1 MMKNETDKKLQELSD
16 YCGDVEKRL
25 NDMADRKHGG
35 ARPNSGPYKTKGKQV
50 SMRLAQDVQ
59 DTLEKVVKGKRAN
72 TKTEA
77 VEEAVR
83 GHWKDS
89 K

>member
-1 MMKNETDKKLQELSD
+1 MKNETDKKLQRLSD

-25 NDMADRKHGG
+25 NDMVDRKHGG
-35 ARPNSGPYKTKGKQV
+35 ARPNSGPQKTKGKHV

-59 DTLEKVVKGKRAN
+59 DTLEEVVKGERAN
-72 TKTEA
+72 NKTEA

>member
-1 MMKNETDKKLQELSD
+1 MKMSN
-16 YCGDVEKRL
+16 
-25 NDMADRKHGG
+25 KHGG
-35 ARPNSGPYKTKGKQV
+35 ARPNSGPQKIKGKHV

-59 DTLEKVVKGKRAN
+59 DTLSKVVEGKRAN

-83 GHWKDS
+83 GHWKG
-89 K
+89 

>member
-1 MMKNETDKKLQELSD
+1 MKKSN
-16 YCGDVEKRL
+16 
-25 NDMADRKHGG
+25 KHGG
-35 ARPNSGPYKTKGKQV
+35 KRAGSGPDKSKGKQV

-59 DTLEKVVKGKRAN
+59 DTLEKVVKGDRAN
-72 TKTEA
+72 NKTEA

>member
-1 MMKNETDKKLQELSD
+1 MVSITAQMQDGIYHAFWNECKLAMS
-16 YCGDVEKRL
+16 
-25 NDMADRKHGG
+25 NKHGG
-35 ARPNSGPYKTKGKQV
+35 KRPNSGPDKIKGKRV

-72 TKTEA
+72 NKTEA